1 VSVTVLHPERES
13 LHYPPDDSDV
23 KITPGMRAYLLA
35 FDNWLHTVWKQ
46 GDLGDGRQADGA
58 TQMKDACFAALT
70 DGMELIRDR
79 TCPGCGN
86 SMGEGNA
93 RSKLC
98 KPCSKDHTL
107 ELNHA
112 RRQAKEQAEA
122 KAKSIWKP
130 PITGRCLDCSEPVPT
145 GRGRPRSYCTKCR
158 PVRPRKKAA

>member
-1 VSVTVLHPERES
+1 VSVTVLHPERKS

-70 DGMELIRDR
+70 DGMELTRGR

-86 SMGEGNA
+86 PMGEGNA

-98 KPCSKDHTL
+98 
-107 ELNHA
+107 
-112 RRQAKEQAEA
+112 
-122 KAKSIWKP
+122 KP